1 MSNHHLIT
9 HNGIT
14 DSIVGWSKRVGISP
28 YTIYTRTKKL
38 GWTTERALTVPVA
51 SRSGRPKKAK
61 RSAPVA
67 PVTRPFKQLTD
78 QQRALQRHFHSLLRT
93 FNRDLHYLMA
103 RSLDRGVVA
112 DLSKNANDRSTPVTQ
127 DSV

>member
-1 MSNHHLIT
+1 MSTHHQLT

-14 DSIVGWSKRVGISP
+14 DSITGWGKRIGISP
-28 YTIYTRTKKL
+28 VTIYSRIKRL
-38 GWTTERALTVPVA
+38 GWTTKRALTAPV
-51 SRSGRPKKAK
+51 SPRSGRPKKAK
-61 RSAPVA
+61 RLTPVA
-67 PVTRPFKQLTD
+67 PVTTPFQQLTD

-103 RSLDRGVVA
+103 RSMARGVVA
-112 DLSKNANDRSTPVTQ
+112 DLSKNASDRSTPVTQ